1 MLAQSTG
8 GVGRHVRQIV
18 EGLDGDGFLI
28 DVAAPADLVVGMPKP
43 VIPVAIPKGPLAG
56 HAGAVGRLTEILKAR
71 RYDVVHGH
79 GLRAGLDA
87 AVAAK
92 RAGVPA
98 VVSFHNLV
106 QEEISGR
113 ARTLLYRRLE
123 PFAVRLADRVVAVSE
138 QAADHLRRIAPKSAA
153 KVSVV
158 HVGVGE
164 RPRVARRAEEVRSE
178 LGLDPSARIVV
189 TVARLVP
196 QKALDVLLAAVALL
210 PDDVHL
216 AIVGDGR
223 LRGELETHAR
233 ASGIAPRAHFLGYKP
248 DAADYVAAADVFCLS
263 SVWEAVPLAAQ
274 EAVLLGVPVVA
285 TDVGGLRELVEDGTS
300 GRLTVPKD
308 PQALAS
314 ALKEV
319 LFDPRIARTYA
330 HRALEDYVAR
340 FSRARMLQDLA
351 TIYRALAATSA

>member
-1 MLAQSTG
+1 
-8 GVGRHVRQIV
+8 
-18 EGLDGDGFLI
+18 
-28 DVAAPADLVVGMPKP
+28 
-43 VIPVAIPKGPLAG
+43 
-56 HAGAVGRLTEILKAR
+56 
-71 RYDVVHGH
+71 
-79 GLRAGLDA
+79 
-87 AVAAK
+87 
-92 RAGVPA
+92 
-98 VVSFHNLV
+98 
-106 QEEISGR
+106 
-113 ARTLLYRRLE
+113 
-123 PFAVRLADRVVAVSE
+123 
-138 QAADHLRRIAPKSAA
+138 
-153 KVSVV
+153 
-158 HVGVGE
+158 
-164 RPRVARRAEEVRSE
+164 
-178 LGLDPSARIVV
+178 LDPSARIVV

-300 GRLTVPKD
+300 GRLTAPKD

-351 TIYRALAATSA
+351 AIYRALAATSA